1 MEATMKKG
9 ETKQI
14 ANIRVGKPDVEP
26 SAPSHVRGVFQGN
39 HPHRTQRHKGI
50 EEEGPDFATGT
61 ARRSTG
67 IRPDEHDT
75 IDPRMPK
82 LSPA

>member
-1 MEATMKKG
+1 MNRKRTRV
-9 ETKQI
+9 I
-14 ANIRVGKPDVEP
+14 ANIVVGKADVKP

-39 HPHRTQRHKGI
+39 KPHLAQRHKGI
-50 EEEGPDFATGT
+50 EMEEADRAEGS

-67 IRPDEHDT
+67 IRPKDHGV

-82 LSPA
+82 ISPA

>member
-1 MEATMKKG
+1 MRRQRARI
-9 ETKQI
+9 I
-14 ANIRVGKPDVEP
+14 ANVRVGTPDVKP
-26 SAPSHVRGVFQGN
+26 TAPSHVRGVYQGN
-39 HPHRTQRHKGI
+39 KHQWMQRPKGI
-50 EEEGPDFATGT
+50 TNETATRAEGS

-67 IRPDEHDT
+67 IRPKAHEA

>member
-1 MEATMKKG
+1 MKREKH
-9 ETKQI
+9 KSI
-14 ANIRVGKPDVEP
+14 ANVRVGKADVKPDL
-26 SAPSHVRGVFQGN
+26 PSHVRGVFEGN
-39 HPHRTQRHKGI
+39 RPHLTQRHKGL
-50 EEEGPDFATGT
+50 ESESPERAEGN

-67 IRPDEHDT
+67 IRAKDHEA

>member
-1 MEATMKKG
+1 MKRNDKR
-9 ETKQI
+9 KVI
-14 ANIRVGKPDVEP
+14 ANVVVGEPDVEP
-26 SAPSHVRGVFQGN
+26 DSPSHVRGVFQGN
-39 HPHRTQRHKGI
+39 HPHVTQRHKGI
-50 EEEGPDFATGT
+50 KEISESRATGN

-67 IRPDEHDT
+67 IRPKQHDT

>member
-1 MEATMKKG
+1 MRGNNRKVLKV
-9 ETKQI
+9 I
-14 ANIRVGKPDVEP
+14 ANVRVGKPDVQP
-26 SAPSHVRGVFQGN
+26 WKPSHVPGVYEGN
-39 HPHRTQRHKGI
+39 EPHPLQRPKGI
-50 EEEGPDFATGT
+50 EDETALYAKGS

-67 IRPDEHDT
+67 IRPKDHDV

>member
-1 MEATMKKG
+1 MKKRKKK
-9 ETKQI
+9 TKVV
-14 ANIRVGKPDVEP
+14 ANVRVGKPDVKP

-39 HPHRTQRHKGI
+39 HPYVGQRDKGI
-50 EEEGPDFATGT
+50 EHESEERAEGS

-67 IRPDEHDT
+67 IRPKDHEV

-82 LSPA
+82 ISPA

>member
-1 MEATMKKG
+1 MKRKK
-9 ETKQI
+9 TKVV
-14 ANIRVGKPDVEP
+14 ANIIVGKPDVKP
-26 SAPSHVRGVFQGN
+26 STPSHVRGVFQGN
-39 HPHRTQRHKGI
+39 HPHIGQRDKGI
-50 EEEGPDFATGT
+50 EGESEQFAKGS

-67 IRPDEHDT
+67 IRPDDHDV

>member
-1 MEATMKKG
+1 MADK
-9 ETKQI
+9 TKI
-14 ANIRVGKPDVEP
+14 VANICVGTPDVEP
-26 SAPSHVRGVFQGN
+26 DAPTHVRGVFEGN
-39 HPHRTQRHKGI
+39 KPHLLQRHKGI
-50 EEEGPDFATGT
+50 EEEASAGKGD

-67 IRPDEHDT
+67 IRAGHHDV

>member
-1 MEATMKKG
+1 MKKG
-9 ETKQI
+9 DIKVI
-14 ANIRVGKPDVEP
+14 ANVRVGKPDVEP
-26 SAPSHVRGVFQGN
+26 DASSHVRGVFEGN
-39 HPHRTQRHKGI
+39 HPHLMQRHKGI
-50 EEEGPDFATGT
+50 EEQSEIRAEGT

-67 IRPDEHDT
+67 IRPKNHDA

>member
-1 MEATMKKG
+1 MRNNT
-9 ETKQI
+9 TKVV
-14 ANIRVGKPDVEP
+14 ANVRVGRPDVKP
-26 SAPSHVRGVFQGN
+26 TAPSHVPGVFQGN
-39 HPHRTQRHKGI
+39 HPHLLERPKGI
-50 EEEGPDFATGT
+50 THETTTTAEGT

-67 IRPDEHDT
+67 IRPKAHDV

>member
-1 MEATMKKG
+1 MRRKK
-9 ETKQI
+9 TRVI
-14 ANIRVGKPDVEP
+14 ANVRVGEPDVHP
-26 SAPSHVRGVFQGN
+26 TAPSHVPGVFQGN
-39 HPHRTQRHKGI
+39 HPHWLQRHKGMKN
-50 EEEGPDFATGT
+50 ETESRAEGT

-67 IRPDEHDT
+67 IRPKAHEA